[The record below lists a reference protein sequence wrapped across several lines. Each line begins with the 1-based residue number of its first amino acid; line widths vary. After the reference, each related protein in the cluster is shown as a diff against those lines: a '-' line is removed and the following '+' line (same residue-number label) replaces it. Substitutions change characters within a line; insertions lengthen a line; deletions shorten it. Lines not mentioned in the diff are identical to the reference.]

1 MKHAGQQE
9 IANVVVDAGEQTSPE
24 AKQYA
29 HDRIAPLARFAPEPT
44 NYAHVRIANPGPR
57 TVEVHANL
65 DVNGTHVVAQAEAGT
80 VTEAVDAVRD
90 HLHRQLLKMH
100 N

>member
-9 IANVVVDAGEQTSPE
+9 IANVVVEAGEETSQD
-24 AKQYA
+24 ARQYA

-44 NYAHVRIANPGPR
+44 TYAHVRIAHTGPR
-57 TVEVHANL
+57 TIKVHANL
-65 DVNGTHVVAQAEAGT
+65 DVNGTQVVAQAEAGT

-90 HLHRQLLKMH
+90 HLHRQLVKMH

>member
-9 IANVVVDAGEQTSPE
+9 IANVVVDAGDQTSPD
-24 AKQYA
+24 ARQYA

-44 NYAHVRIANPGPR
+44 NYAHVRIAHPGPR

-65 DVNGTHVVAQAEAGT
+65 DVNGTRVVAQAEANT

>member
-1 MKHAGQQE
+1 VKNAGQQE
-9 IANVVVDAGEQTSPE
+9 IANVVVEAVDQT
-24 AKQYA
+24 ARDYA

-44 NYAHVRIANPGPR
+44 TYAHVRIVNAGPR

-65 DVNGTHVVAQAEAGT
+65 DVNGTPVVAQAEAQT
-80 VTEAVDAVRD
+80 ATEAIDAVRD
-90 HLHRQLLKMH
+90 HLHRQLVKMH